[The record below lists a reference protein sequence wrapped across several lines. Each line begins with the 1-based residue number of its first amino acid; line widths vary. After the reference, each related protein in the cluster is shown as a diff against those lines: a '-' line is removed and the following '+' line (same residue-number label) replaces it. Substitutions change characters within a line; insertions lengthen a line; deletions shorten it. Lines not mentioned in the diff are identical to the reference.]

1 LFTFGWTN
9 ALSAVSR
16 SSLLLRISVDG
27 VLYFLFA
34 VVCEKVADVKALAG
48 RLALDECPNFNSFS
62 SDIAVAINGYRFCD
76 ESLSMLRVD
85 RHGLKNPV
93 RLKGKKVTAQG
104 SMGFRLR

>member
-1 LFTFGWTN
+1 MSSG
-9 ALSAVSR
+9 ASR
-16 SSLLLRISVDG
+16 WLLRLRICVDG

-34 VVCEKVADVKALAG
+34 VVCEKVADVQALAG

-62 SDIAVAINGYRFCD
+62 SDITVAINGYRFFD

-93 RLKGKKVTAQG
+93 RLVPLGCLAHKRQEGHRSG
-104 SMGFRLR
+104 SMGFA

>member
-16 SSLLLRISVDG
+16 SSLLLRICVDG

-76 ESLSMLRVD
+76 ESLSMLCVD

-93 RLKGKKVTAQG
+93 RLIPWGCA
-104 SMGFRLR
+104 